1 MYRKILLPTDGS
13 ALCDSAA
20 QKGIEFAK
28 FAGASVVGF
37 HAIPAT
43 SYLIY
48 TEAGPSDIL
57 AEQFEREAKVR
68 GERLVETL
76 ERAGQPGGRRLRNA
90 AADERSSLGRHHR
103 GGHHDGMRPDIHG
116 IARSP
121 RTLGNVAG
129 KRNGPGTDPHQDSG
143 DGLPI
148 ARVGQRGL
156 AQGYAARKPWMI
168 R

>member
-28 FAGASVVGF
+28 FAGASVVAF

-57 AEQFEREAKVR
+57 AEQFERDAKTR
-68 GERLVETL
+68 
-76 ERAGQPGGRRLRNA
+76 GRRLVDTLESLASDAGVPCETLLLTNDHPWEGIIEA
-90 AADERSSLGRHHR
+90 AATTHCDLIFMASHGR
-103 GGHHDGMRPDIHG
+103 
-116 IARSP
+116 
-121 RTLGNVAG
+121 
-129 KRNGPGTDPHQDSG
+129 
-143 DGLPI
+143 
-148 ARVGQRGL
+148 RGL
-156 AQGYAARKPWMI
+156 TAMLLGSETSRVLTHTKIPVMVV